1 MTERTSVSTQAQA
14 EQKAAQSIT
23 VVVNGEVRQFP
34 APQTVA
40 TLLES
45 LGIPD
50 DRVAVEMNK
59 SIVRKRDWAETPAPN
74 GAQIEIVQFVGGG

>member
-1 MTERTSVSTQAQA
+1 VSNQVQA
-14 EQKAAQSIT
+14 EQTAAESIT
-23 VVVNGEVRQFP
+23 LVVNGEVLQFP
-34 APQTVA
+34 APQTIA

-50 DRVAVEMNK
+50 DRVAIEMNR
-59 SIVRKRDWAETPAPN
+59 SIVRKRDWGGTPAPN

>member
-1 MTERTSVSTQAQA
+1 MSNLAQTEETAA
-14 EQKAAQSIT
+14 ESLT
-23 VVVNGEVRQFP
+23 VVVNGEARQFP

-45 LGIPD
+45 LGIPA

-59 SIVRKRDWAETPAPN
+59 SIVRKRDWADTPAPN
-74 GAQIEIVQFVGGG
+74 GARLEIVQFVGGG

>member
-1 MTERTSVSTQAQA
+1 MSNQAQA
-14 EQKAAQSIT
+14 EQTAAESIT
-23 VVVNGEVRQFP
+23 LVVNGEVRRFP

-45 LGIPD
+45 LGIPG
-50 DRVAVEMNK
+50 DRVAIEMNK
-59 SIVRKRDWAETPAPN
+59 SIVRKRDWADTPAPN

>member
-1 MTERTSVSTQAQA
+1 VSNQTHG
-14 EQKAAQSIT
+14 EQIREQSIT
-23 VVVNGEVRQFP
+23 LVVNGETRQFP
-34 APQTVA
+34 TPQTVA

-59 SIVRKRDWAETPAPN
+59 AIVRKRDWAQTSASD

>member
-1 MTERTSVSTQAQA
+1 MAGL
-14 EQKAAQSIT
+14 SIT
-23 VVVNGEVRQFP
+23 LVVNGETRHFP

-50 DRVAVEMNK
+50 DRVAVEINK
-59 SIVRKRDWAETPAPN
+59 AIVRKRDWAHTSAGD